1 VGAPHIDHAAAE
13 AARIRRL
20 IVGRPLAHAGEGL
33 DLRPRPVRS
42 GAARRLLISIGPMA
56 AFESDLEY
64 IVCRV
69 VGDVPAAGVE
79 ADKAL

>member
-1 VGAPHIDHAAAE
+1 
-13 AARIRRL
+13 
-20 IVGRPLAHAGEGL
+20 
-33 DLRPRPVRS
+33 
-42 GAARRLLISIGPMA
+42 MA